1 MRWHPQSPGP
11 AWEIPVT
18 GKATAIGSISIGLWG
33 ALALFTT
40 QTGGQI
46 PPFQLMALTFLIAW
60 GLMQLNWWRQGKSG
74 LSFMRQPPKAWLL
87 GVGGLFLY
95 HFCYFAAMERAPAAD
110 VSLIAYLW
118 PLLIVIFSSFLPG
131 GKLLPR
137 HLGGAVI
144 ALIGCYFLIVGGG
157 DSSAGYQSAYA
168 SGYLL
173 ASLCALIWSGYSVL
187 NRRYADVPTDAVGW
201 FCLAVSGFAWIAH
214 LSLETSVWPSD
225 LGVWIG
231 VIGLGLGTGGHRLLY
246 LGLWRQTRKPTPA
259 RSTVLPH
266 SDDFRHLIG
275 RFRLYPT
282 HRIPRAGLWIDRD
295 SQLICGQ
302 RLATTCCLN
311 STTPGLCFRPVAS
324 TVTCYGGAG
333 TSENRWCSFV

>member
-1 MRWHPQSPGP
+1 MHGHPQSPGP

-144 ALIGCYFLIVGGG
+144 ALIGCYFLIAGGG

-168 SGYLL
+168 GGYLL
-173 ASLCALIWSGYSVL
+173 AGLCALIWSGYSVL

-201 FCLAVSGFAWIAH
+201 FCLAVSGLAWIAH
-214 LSLETSVWPSD
+214 LSLETSVWPSE
-225 LGVWIG
+225 LGVWVG
-231 VIGLGLGTGGHRLLY
+231 VIGLGLGPVGLAFFTWDYGVKHGNLPLLGVLSYLTPMISVILLVVFGFTQPTGSLALAG
-246 LGLWRQTRKPTPA
+246 GLIVIASLFAAKGW
-259 RSTVLPH
+259 
-266 SDDFRHLIG
+266 
-275 RFRLYPT
+275 
-282 HRIPRAGLWIDRD
+282 PRRA
-295 SQLICGQ
+295 
-302 RLATTCCLN
+302 A
-311 STTPGLCFRPVAS
+311 
-324 TVTCYGGAG
+324 
-333 TSENRWCSFV
+333 

>member
-1 MRWHPQSPGP
+1 MHLRPPSPGP
-11 AWEIPVT
+11 AWKIPVT

-118 PLLIVIFSSFLPG
+118 PLLIVIFSAFLPG

-144 ALIGCYFLIVGGG
+144 ALIGCYFLISGNRES
-157 DSSAGYQSAYA
+157 DSDYQSAYA

-173 ASLCALIWSGYSVL
+173 AGLCALIWSGYSVL
-187 NRRYADVPTDAVGW
+187 NRRYAEVPTDAVGW
-201 FCLAVSGFAWIAH
+201 FCLAVSGLAWAAH
-214 LSLETSVWPSD
+214 FSLETSVWPSEM
-225 LGVWIG
+225 GVWVG
-231 VIGLGLGTGGHRLLY
+231 VIGLGLGPVGIAFFTWDYGVKHGNLPLLGVLSYLTPMISVILLVVFGFTQPTGSLALACGLIVIASLLAAK
-246 LGLWRQTRKPTPA
+246 GW
-259 RSTVLPH
+259 
-266 SDDFRHLIG
+266 
-275 RFRLYPT
+275 
-282 HRIPRAGLWIDRD
+282 PRRA
-295 SQLICGQ
+295 
-302 RLATTCCLN
+302 A
-311 STTPGLCFRPVAS
+311 
-324 TVTCYGGAG
+324 
-333 TSENRWCSFV
+333 